1 LAKPVVDGLERNL
14 EGKAT
19 VLRLDAGGEPGG
31 QAAAMFGVRG
41 VPTLVLVDGSGRP
54 LLIQSGLLKPGEV
67 LAKVDELLAMD
78 NRRK

>member
-1 LAKPVVDGLERNL
+1 MDGLERNL

-19 VLRLDAGGEPGG
+19 VLRLDVGGELGG
-31 QAAAMFGVRG
+31 QAAAMLGVRG

-54 LLIQSGLLKPGEV
+54 LLSQSGLLKPAEV
-67 LAKVDELLAMD
+67 LAMVDELLTMD